1 MRIGIGFDMH
11 RFSKKMGLVLGQ
23 VKFDYRALEGASED
37 VDVLLHAISDAIL
50 GAAGKEDIGTL
61 FPPEKFKGISSRK
74 ILEEVIKMIKREGF
88 EIKSV
93 DSVIIAQEPKIGPK
107 INQIKYNVSQILKSS
122 FNVKVK
128 SPEGIGTFGRTEG
141 IGAMA
146 VALLVA
152 KKKSRRNRNNRDL

>member
-11 RFSKKMGLVLGQ
+11 RFGRKRGLVLGQ

-61 FPPEKFKGISSRK
+61 FPPDKFKGISSRK
-74 ILEEVIKMIKREGF
+74 ILEEAIRMARQEGF

-93 DSVIIAQEPKIGPK
+93 DSVIIAQEPKIGSK
-107 INQIKYNVSQILKSS
+107 IYQIKAKVSEILKSE

-128 SPEGIGTFGRTEG
+128 SPEGLGTFGRAEG

-146 VALLVA
+146 VALLVEKTKSKHR
-152 KKKSRRNRNNRDL
+152 KKRSK